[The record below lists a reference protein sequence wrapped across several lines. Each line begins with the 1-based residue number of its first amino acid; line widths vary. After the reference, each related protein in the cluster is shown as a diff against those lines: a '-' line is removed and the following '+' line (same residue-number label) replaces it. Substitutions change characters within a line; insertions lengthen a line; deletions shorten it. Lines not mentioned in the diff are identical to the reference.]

1 MAGQVPELVKTGLNI
16 NANDSEL
23 ALAA

>member
-1 MAGQVPELVKTGLNI
+1 MASQVPELVKTGLNI
-16 NANDSEL
+16 NANEPKL